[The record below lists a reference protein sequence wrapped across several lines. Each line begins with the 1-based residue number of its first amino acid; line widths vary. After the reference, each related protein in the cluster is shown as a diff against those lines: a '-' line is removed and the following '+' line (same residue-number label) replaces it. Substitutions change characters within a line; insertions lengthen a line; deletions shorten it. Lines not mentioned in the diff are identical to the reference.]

1 MALSYSICV
10 PNHFIF
16 QNCES
21 FISHTKYKIIYRYHP
36 ILYNLLQSSLYPFHF
51 LSLQFLQFKIYTMP
65 SFDLVSKVD
74 LQTLDNAVNTVE
86 KEIRNRFDFKG
97 NHVVID
103 LNKKDFK
110 LNLESESEMKINQ
123 IIDVLISKSMKQG
136 LAAEIYDLSKEPFQS
151 GKVVKKEIPV
161 RNGIKQEDAKK
172 IVKLIKDSG
181 LKVQAAIM
189 DDIIRITAKKID
201 DLQAVIQASKG
212 WDLGL
217 AFQYVNMKN

>member
-1 MALSYSICV
+1 
-10 PNHFIF
+10 
-16 QNCES
+16 
-21 FISHTKYKIIYRYHP
+21 
-36 ILYNLLQSSLYPFHF
+36 
-51 LSLQFLQFKIYTMP
+51 MP

-74 LQTLDNAVNTVE
+74 LQTLDNAINTVE

-97 NHVVID
+97 SHVVID
-103 LNKKDFK
+103 LNKKEFK
-110 LNLESESEMKINQ
+110 LNLEAESEMKLNQ
-123 IIDVLISKSMKQG
+123 VTDVLISRSMKQG
-136 LAAEIYDLSKEPFQS
+136 LAAEIYDLTKEPFQS
-151 GKVVKKEIPV
+151 GKVMKKEVPV

-201 DLQAVIQASKG
+201 DLQEIIQASKS

-217 AFQYVNMKN
+217 ALQYINMKN

>member
-1 MALSYSICV
+1 
-10 PNHFIF
+10 
-16 QNCES
+16 
-21 FISHTKYKIIYRYHP
+21 
-36 ILYNLLQSSLYPFHF
+36 
-51 LSLQFLQFKIYTMP
+51 MP

-86 KEIRNRFDFKG
+86 KEIKNRFDFKG

-136 LAAEIYDLSKEPFQS
+136 LAAEIYDLSKEPYQS
-151 GKVVKKEIPV
+151 GKVVKKEIQV

-201 DLQAVIQASKG
+201 DLQAVIQASKS

>member
-1 MALSYSICV
+1 
-10 PNHFIF
+10 
-16 QNCES
+16 
-21 FISHTKYKIIYRYHP
+21 
-36 ILYNLLQSSLYPFHF
+36 
-51 LSLQFLQFKIYTMP
+51 MP

-86 KEIRNRFDFKG
+86 KEIKNRFDFKG

-103 LNKKDFK
+103 LNKKEFK
-110 LNLESESEMKINQ
+110 LNLEGESDMKITQ

-136 LAAEIYDLSKEPFQS
+136 LAAEIYDLSKEPYQS
-151 GKVVKKEIPV
+151 GKIVKKEIPV

-189 DDIIRITAKKID
+189 DDIIRISAKKID
-201 DLQAVIQASKG
+201 DLQQVIQASKG

>member
-1 MALSYSICV
+1 
-10 PNHFIF
+10 
-16 QNCES
+16 
-21 FISHTKYKIIYRYHP
+21 
-36 ILYNLLQSSLYPFHF
+36 
-51 LSLQFLQFKIYTMP
+51 MP

-86 KEIRNRFDFKG
+86 KEIKNRFDFKG

-110 LNLESESEMKINQ
+110 LHLEGESEMKLQQ
-123 IIDVLISKSMKQG
+123 IIDVLISRSMKQG

-181 LKVQAAIM
+181 VKVQAAIM

-201 DLQAVIQASKG
+201 DLQEVIQASKG
-212 WDLGL
+212 WNLGL
-217 AFQYVNMKN
+217 ALQYVNMKN